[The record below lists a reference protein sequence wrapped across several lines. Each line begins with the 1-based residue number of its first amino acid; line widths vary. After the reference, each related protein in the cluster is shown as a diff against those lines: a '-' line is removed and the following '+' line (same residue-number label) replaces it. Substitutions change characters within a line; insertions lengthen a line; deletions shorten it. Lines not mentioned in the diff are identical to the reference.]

1 MLRAFSAF
9 LVVFSILSL
18 VVHLNAL
25 GDVFG
30 MAALSLF
37 AIDELIVQ
45 FAKTSRHSRMR
56 RELVR

>member
-1 MLRAFSAF
+1 MLRTFSAF

-37 AIDELIVQ
+37 AIDELVVK
-45 FAKTSRHSRMR
+45 FAKTTRHSRMR
-56 RELVR
+56 GEPLR

>member
-37 AIDELIVQ
+37 AIDELVVT
-45 FAKTSRHSRMR
+45 FAKSPRPPRMPGAPLR
-56 RELVR
+56 